1 MLTGSASY
9 ILTGPLSMPLSVP
22 SGVASRAAFGGS
34 TAGAASCGG
43 ETTFAWSESFEEEEE
58 EGACSEC
65 STSHELAV
73 LAAACRSSVRSV
85 SRRAS
90 TLASSAG
97 AARFSSTAARSSPTA
112 PTRGGLTG
120 ATSLSS
126 FVPSVPVL
134 EDGMGT
140 PSAESRPLPS
150 GSAGGGAATMTCV
163 PCVAE
168 PEPGSEPES
177 RTDSKR
183 ESEGEPAG
191 ELELEHR
198 CEFILASMTRGVES
212 GSAEL
217 RCGNCNW
224 MLVGVNPVSPT
235 HCQKSQPE
243 LRPLPPPL
251 AQTCA
256 LAT

>member
-1 MLTGSASY
+1 
-9 ILTGPLSMPLSVP
+9 MPLSVH

-58 EGACSEC
+58 EGACNEC

-112 PTRGGLTG
+112 PTQGGLTG
-120 ATSLSS
+120 AASLSS
-126 FVPSVPVL
+126 FVPNVPVL

-140 PSAESRPLPS
+140 PSAE
-150 GSAGGGAATMTCV
+150 
-163 PCVAE
+163 
-168 PEPGSEPES
+168 
-177 RTDSKR
+177 
-183 ESEGEPAG
+183 
-191 ELELEHR
+191 
-198 CEFILASMTRGVES
+198 
-212 GSAEL
+212 
-217 RCGNCNW
+217 
-224 MLVGVNPVSPT
+224 
-235 HCQKSQPE
+235 
-243 LRPLPPPL
+243 
-251 AQTCA
+251 
-256 LAT
+256 